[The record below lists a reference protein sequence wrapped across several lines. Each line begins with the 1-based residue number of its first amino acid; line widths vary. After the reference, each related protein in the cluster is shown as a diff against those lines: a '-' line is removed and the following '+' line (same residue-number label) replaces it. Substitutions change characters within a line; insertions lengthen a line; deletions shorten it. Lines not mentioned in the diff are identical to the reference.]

1 MIKEIKYLIFI
12 ISIFFFLFFS
22 LRYYS
27 SDVNKKNSFRLLNL
41 SDKELSFN
49 DTNLKILNSD
59 TDEIIEYVDDELD
72 NEKKDYKF
80 WELLQKN

>member
-59 TDEIIEYVDDELD
+59 TDEIIEYVDDELK